1 MRDYELTAS
10 LYLGIL
16 FGFRTYDHTMIA
28 LTTLFTF
35 RLLISLTQITN
46 DRSKKANK

>member
-16 FGFRTYDHTMIA
+16 FGFRTYDHHDCVDYA
-28 LTTLFTF
+28 LYIPFLN
-35 RLLISLTQITN
+35 ITYTHY
-46 DRSKKANK
+46 K